1 MMTDEQLIAR
11 FLNLQEH
18 PEQVT
23 EEQLKQLLEDEQIHE
38 LVEQMVFVK
47 RALKNHEIL
56 DKELLVEEEWE
67 KFATAHAAELDALDD
82 DGQSQTQHKL
92 HSIVPTRSQKTTIFK
107 PLFRKYA
114 AVFIGVLLASGIA
127 LAAIHIVRHVAKR
140 PTPPQLSVT
149 DTVTSI
155 ETVEAGNAQ
164 DPTANNKQTEAD
176 SLIIEPRTFDNVPL
190 DTMLHEMAAYY
201 QLSVEFQREDV
212 RQLRMHFDWKP
223 TENIDRVVER
233 LNHFEAVNIIL
244 EPQKLIVK

>member
-1 MMTDEQLIAR
+1 MTDEQLITR
-11 FLNLQEH
+11 FLDLQEH

-38 LVEQMVFVK
+38 LVEQMAFVK
-47 RALKNHEIL
+47 RTFKKQEAL

-67 KFATAHAAELDALDD
+67 KFAAVHAAELDALDD
-82 DGQSQTQHKL
+82 DGQSQIQHVL
-92 HSIVPTRSQKTTIFK
+92 QSIVPTGSHKPTIFK

-114 AVFIGVLLASGIA
+114 AAFIGVLMASGIT
-127 LAAIHIVRHVAKR
+127 LAAIHIVRHVAQR

-149 DTVTSI
+149 DIVASK
-155 ETVEAGNAQ
+155 ETVETEKAQ
-164 DPTANNKQTEAD
+164 NPTTNIKQTEAD

-190 DTMLHEMAAYY
+190 DTMLLEMATYY

-223 TENIDRVVER
+223 TENIDRVIER

-244 EPQKLIVK
+244 ESNKLIVK